1 MALTNEQAKLLF
13 GLEKETEL
21 QSYQLPNPNEILTIE
36 LHAKDDHFKDELF
49 SLDINRKSL
58 SLKKKTFQKRAQ
70 ENIVLR
76 RLDFFGGH
84 HNPSL
89 DYVPN
94 NLESSIVELMK
105 KYSNV
110 RFSNQTHIHFYID
123 GYAEKWAFP
132 ICEFDFKASD
142 DIFEQTKEFCIYCNI
157 TALPTFSMKDLLCMI

>member
-21 QSYQLPNPNEILTIE
+21 QSYKLPNPNEILTIS
-36 LHAKDDHFKDELF
+36 LSAKDERFKDELF
-49 SLDINRKSL
+49 SLDISRKSL

-84 HNPSL
+84 HNPTLSF
-89 DYVPN
+89 VPN
-94 NLESSIVELMK
+94 NLENSIIELMQ
-105 KYSNV
+105 KYTDV

-123 GYAEKWAFP
+123 GYGEKWAFP
-132 ICEFDFKASD
+132 ITEFDFIESD
-142 DIFEQTKEFCIYCNI
+142 DIFEQTKEFCRYCNI
-157 TALPTFSMKDLLCMI
+157 AGLPTFNMKDLLCMI